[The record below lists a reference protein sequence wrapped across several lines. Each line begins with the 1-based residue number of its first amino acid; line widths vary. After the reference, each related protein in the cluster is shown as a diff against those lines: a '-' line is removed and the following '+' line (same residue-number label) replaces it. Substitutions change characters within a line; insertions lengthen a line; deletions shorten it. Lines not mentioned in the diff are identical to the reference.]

1 MKKITKFVCV
11 AMALVILVCSTSGAT
26 ASAAKRIYFAGE
38 YRCKLGPGEYYV
50 LQLNQY
56 SSPEGKEV
64 GNYSISYLY
73 TATGKHPWGDGVVK
87 KTSQKNV
94 YRLGKMKMKV
104 FKKKVVIKNGDA
116 DGVYKLKKIY
126 YSSNKPA

>member
-1 MKKITKFVCV
+1 
-11 AMALVILVCSTSGAT
+11 MALVILVCSTSGAT

-50 LQLNQY
+50 LELNQY
-56 SSPEGKEV
+56 SSPDGKDV

-73 TATGKHPWGDGVVK
+73 TATGKHPWGDGSVK

-104 FKKKVVIKNGDA
+104 FKKKVVIKNSDA
-116 DGVYKLKKIY
+116 AGVYKLKKHY
-126 YSSNKPA
+126 YS

>member
-1 MKKITKFVCV
+1 MKKITKLVCV

-56 SSPEGKEV
+56 SSPDGKDV

-73 TATGKHPWGDGVVK
+73 TATGKNPWGDGSVK

-104 FKKKVVIKNGDA
+104 FKKKVVIKNSDV
-116 DGVYKLKKIY
+116 DGVYKLKKRY
-126 YSSNKPA
+126 YS

>member
-1 MKKITKFVCV
+1 MKKITKLVCV
-11 AMALVILVCSTSGAT
+11 AMALVILVCSTNGAT

-56 SSPEGKEV
+56 SSPDGKDV
-64 GNYSISYLY
+64 GSYSISYLY
-73 TATGKHPWGDGVVK
+73 TATGGSVK

-104 FKKKVVIKNGDA
+104 FKKKVVIKNSDA
-116 DGVYKLKKIY
+116 AGVYKLKKRY
-126 YSSNKPA
+126 YS

>member
-1 MKKITKFVCV
+1 
-11 AMALVILVCSTSGAT
+11 MALVILVSSTSGAT

-73 TATGKHPWGDGVVK
+73 TATGSHPWGDGVVK

-116 DGVYKLKKIY
+116 DGVYKLKKRY
-126 YSSNKPA
+126 YS